1 MSREQFAAIL
11 PYICTDLIYMII
23 SQKKVTEEDAIL
35 KLYTSKLYEVLEKE
49 DTKLWHYSTKM
60 LYSLLEQE
68 EKTGIIRY
76 PDV

>member
-11 PYICTDLIYMII
+11 PYICADLIYMII